1 MDSINICGSF
11 LIVAITFFFKKL
23 YADQFNYMFIV
34 WFIVSFMFWSADSTE
49 LFPDSLL
56 QFTPAVYFLAIPEKE

>member
-1 MDSINICGSF
+1 VVAF
-11 LIVAITFFFKKL
+11 LIVVVTFFFKKL
-23 YADQFNYMFIV
+23 YDDKFNYTFIV

-49 LFPDSLL
+49 LFPDPLL